1 MLAERDD
8 DFRSLEQAKV
18 THDRADEPVWPASY
32 LQRALGYDSDR
43 HFQKA
48 VNQAKV
54 AVNKADMPVRDHFIN
69 GNLFDA
75 PGEVFITKYAA
86 MMILFNA
93 DSSKVAVAVAQS
105 YFALLCDKQG
115 LEDEKR
121 IRSRLDV
128 TTENTKLSG
137 VAKETGVQDFQ
148 KFNGMGVSGL
158 YGGLNVRQIVARKKL
173 KPGSQ
178 HLDFAG
184 SEELA
189 ANLFRITQTAAALCR
204 AGRVGEATACRTH
217 EQIGRGIRQAILS
230 AGNRPPED
238 LPAAGMA
245 IDQTATKVKKSL
257 KSGK

>member
-1 MLAERDD
+1 MQSHRQALA
-8 DFRSLEQAKV
+8 
-18 THDRADEPVWPASY
+18 DRISAARVELKAAEKAMADAYGGPIE
-32 LQRALGYDSDR
+32 ALSMALRVMFGPDELR
-43 HFQKA
+43 RFIRFWRG
-48 VNQAKV
+48 
-54 AVNKADMPVRDHFIN
+54 MPVRDHFID

-75 PGEVFITKYAA
+75 PGEVFVTKYAA

-189 ANLFRITQTAAALCR
+189 ANLFRITQTAAALRR